1 MQQLLTEPLSFQGK
15 AITLYTL
22 ADLFSVRHFL
32 EASHE
37 VGSVGLIILGLF
49 QFACFISLPSTRIK
63 EKLQPSIEF
72 VTGTPFPSQ

>member
-37 VGSVGLIILGLF
+37 MGSVGLII
-49 QFACFISLPSTRIK
+49 
-63 EKLQPSIEF
+63 
-72 VTGTPFPSQ
+72 

>member
-15 AITLYTL
+15 AITLTL

-37 VGSVGLIILGLF
+37 VGSVGLIIEVLF

>member
-15 AITLYTL
+15 AITLTL

-37 VGSVGLIILGLF
+37 VGSVGLII
-49 QFACFISLPSTRIK
+49 
-63 EKLQPSIEF
+63 
-72 VTGTPFPSQ
+72 